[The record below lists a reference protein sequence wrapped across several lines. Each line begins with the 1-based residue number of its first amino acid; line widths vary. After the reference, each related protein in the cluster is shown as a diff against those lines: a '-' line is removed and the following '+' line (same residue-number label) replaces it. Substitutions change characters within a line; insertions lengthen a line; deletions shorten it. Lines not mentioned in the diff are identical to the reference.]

1 MGDHA
6 QESSMNF
13 KHLIH
18 RDPEINKLEQHVFG
32 QMGQIYKQN
41 CPKNEE
47 TNGQIKFISFEEALK
62 ELVTQK

>member
-1 MGDHA
+1 
-6 QESSMNF
+6 MNY

-18 RDPEINKLEQHVFG
+18 RDPEINKLEQQVFG
-32 QMGQIYKQN
+32 QMGQIYMQN

-47 TNGQIKFISFEEALK
+47 NIGQEIKFISFEEALK